1 MIPKVIHYC
10 WFGRNEKPELIKRC
24 IESWKKYLPDYRII
38 EWNEDNFNI
47 SSFAFTKS
55 AYEIKKWA
63 FVSDVA
69 RLTALVEYGGFY
81 FDTDVE
87 VLEIDPISKFL
98 NYKRVFAFETDRR
111 INTGILCGCEK
122 NDAFIKCL
130 LDVYRDLE
138 FKYQINTT
146 LNFPLFNQSFPELI
160 MNNNTQIVNGT
171 LFLSNSDYNKIM
183 HHYGTRSWLD
193 NKVEYKVRWKDT
205 RIRRMIRNPKIYKA
219 LGSKSY
225 KLMNFY
231 EFLTFD
237 LLDMGPMYFVKR
249 RIKNFRSKY
258 TSK

>member
-98 NYKRVFAFETDRR
+98 NYKRE
-111 INTGILCGCEK
+111 I
-122 NDAFIKCL
+122 IK
-130 LDVYRDLE
+130 
-138 FKYQINTT
+138 
-146 LNFPLFNQSFPELI
+146 
-160 MNNNTQIVNGT
+160 
-171 LFLSNSDYNKIM
+171 
-183 HHYGTRSWLD
+183 
-193 NKVEYKVRWKDT
+193 
-205 RIRRMIRNPKIYKA
+205 RIR
-219 LGSKSY
+219 S
-225 KLMNFY
+225 
-231 EFLTFD
+231 
-237 LLDMGPMYFVKR
+237 
-249 RIKNFRSKY
+249 
-258 TSK
+258 